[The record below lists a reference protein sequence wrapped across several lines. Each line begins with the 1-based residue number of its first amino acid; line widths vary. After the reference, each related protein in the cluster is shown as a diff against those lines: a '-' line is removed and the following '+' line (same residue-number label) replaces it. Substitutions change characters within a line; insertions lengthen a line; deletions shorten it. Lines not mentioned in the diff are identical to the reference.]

1 MWCRT
6 AWPKTRSKLSS
17 SKGSCSASAATVS
30 TLEAEL
36 APRSASASSSIP
48 GEMSVA
54 VGALDH
60 ARLQQV
66 EREVAGAGADL
77 ERVAERLARAS
88 SPSALTSF

>member
-17 SKGSCSASAATVS
+17 SKGSSSASVATGLD
-30 TLEAEL
+30 LEAER
-36 APRSASASSSIP
+36 RSAVAARRFSIP

-54 VGALDH
+54 VRLLDH
-60 ARLQQV
+60 AELHQV

-77 ERVAERLARAS
+77 ERVAEAAPVAARRA
-88 SPSALTSF
+88 P